1 MDTLVVRDFDTAI
14 DAYIA
19 SWEKDFSWESIE
31 FSEQTIFSIKLVGK
45 QWDGR
50 LDYKVA
56 EFVIRLQ
63 KALIAAYGEYSE
75 HKVKYN
81 TSVMDKTGLRVTV
94 SIEPGCSCIKAFF
107 KDMWANMESKDKK
120 WAIISIAAILAVPAG
135 IGFWHYCDTQ
145 AQAAKIS
152 AEIAF

>member
-50 LDYKVA
+50 LGLQGSRICYKA
-56 EFVIRLQ
+56 
-63 KALIAAYGEYSE
+63 SE
-75 HKVKYN
+75 STHSGV
-81 TSVMDKTGLRVTV
+81 
-94 SIEPGCSCIKAFF
+94 
-107 KDMWANMESKDKK
+107 W
-120 WAIISIAAILAVPAG
+120 
-135 IGFWHYCDTQ
+135 
-145 AQAAKIS
+145 
-152 AEIAF
+152 